1 MQLLRFEAKASCKVH
16 TASAATKGENEEHEG
31 EEHADHD
38 EHEEHEGEE
47 HADHDEHEEHEG
59 EEHADH
65 DEHEN
70 EEVHGAFVAEYE
82 FECTNIDALGF
93 IEFNY
98 FNLFNNAQSLDIV
111 LIDGSGQRRH
121 KNRSRQSLTAAEGM
135 NQSDNLQ
142 DPEMQAGSDSL
153 LALNE
158 VRFHWPGRDG
168 FALSVES
175 FSLGYGEK
183 LFLKGPSG
191 SGKSTLLSLICG
203 IVPPDSGSICIDGV
217 DIAQLSASRAD
228 RMRADKLGII
238 FQQFNL
244 LPYGSMLQNVLLPL
258 QFSQA
263 RRERASAGGTPED
276 EARRLLQRLGLAAEQ
291 HTRGVTRLSIGQQ
304 QRVAVARAIIGNPRL
319 IIADEANLGARH
331 R

>member
-1 MQLLRFEAKASCKVH
+1 MNDI
-16 TASAATKGENEEHEG
+16 G
-31 EEHADHD
+31 
-38 EHEEHEGEE
+38 
-47 HADHDEHEEHEG
+47 
-59 EEHADH
+59 
-65 DEHEN
+65 
-70 EEVHGAFVAEYE
+70 
-82 FECTNIDALGF
+82 
-93 IEFNY
+93 
-98 FNLFNNAQSLDIV
+98 SLQNPEI
-111 LIDGSGQRRH
+111 QA
-121 KNRSRQSLTAAEGM
+121 N
-135 NQSDNLQ
+135 SD
-142 DPEMQAGSDSL
+142 SDSL

-168 FALSVES
+168 FALSVDS
-175 FSLGYGEK
+175 FSLDYGEK

-203 IVPPDSGSICIDGV
+203 IVSPDSGSISIDGV

-228 RMRADKLGII
+228 RLRTDKLGII

-258 QFSQA
+258 QFSLA
-263 RRERASAGGTPED
+263 RRERASAGGMPAD

-319 IIADEANLGARH
+319 IIADEPTSALDTDNRDEFLKLLFEEVTRANAGLILVSHDQSLASRFDRRMEISEIASTSLPGAA
-331 R
+331 